1 MKDLKFDLFAMLHPK
16 NDRDISAAL
25 NEAISE
31 IRSVNATLDRLLAEE
46 PCVPTLPE
54 LA

>member
-16 NDRDISAAL
+16 NDRDISMAL
-25 NEAISE
+25 EEAISE
-31 IRSVNATLDRLLAEE
+31 IRSVNAALDKLLAEE

-54 LA
+54 HA

>member
-16 NDRDISAAL
+16 NDRDLGMAL
-25 NEAISE
+25 EEALQE
-31 IRSVNATLDRLLAEE
+31 IRSVNAKLDRLLAEE

-54 LA
+54 HA